1 MTTTKKLV
9 VAVVA
14 LSLALV
20 TVIGGTLAFLLDES
34 NVVTNK
40 FTYGKIE
47 IVLTEEKGANQTG
60 MNFTNVVPGDVLEKD
75 PVVTV
80 NAGSEACYVYV
91 LIDNQ
96 LGDAASYNIDT
107 TKWIEI
113 QDYTNVTKKLY
124 RYYEVVNALQGAK
137 DLTVFTKLTFRSD
150 LTSANLTSL
159 KDKDVV
165 ITAYAYQA
173 ENLAETAADSITAA
187 NGAAKTWAATK

>member
-47 IVLTEEKGANQTG
+47 IVLTENNKADEDGLE
-60 MNFTNVVPGDVLEKD
+60 FTNVVPGDVLKKD

-96 LGDAASYNIDT
+96 LGDAACYNIDK
-107 TKWIEI
+107 TKWIQV
-113 QDYTNVTKKLY
+113 QDYTIVTKSLY

-137 DLTVFTKLTFRSD
+137 DLTVFTELTFKSN
-150 LTSANLTSL
+150 LTSADLTNL
-159 KDKDVV
+159 KDKNVV

-173 ENLAETAADSITAA
+173 ENLAATGEASNTAA
-187 NGAAKTWAATK
+187 NDAAKTWAATK